1 MTHWTH
7 KTSVPISSG
16 TKIMLMAF
24 FFFFFRHFRL
34 HLTPNTG
41 LFDEEFHAYS
51 VGSNDVKTE
60 IPINKDSFYRGYD
73 EGMVR
78 LLMIVIIVLMN
89 WQKFSCCWE
98 PCQAK
103 PSHTT
108 SRLTMTMVRTS
119 PQLYTFYNYFTGGW
133 AGHVRQWQMA
143 KQTPK
148 PCIRHMTWNSS

>member
-1 MTHWTH
+1 MTH

-16 TKIMLMAF
+16 TKIMLINGL

-34 HLTPNTG
+34 HLTPNTD

-78 LLMIVIIVLMN
+78 LLMIVIIVLLN
-89 WQKFSCCWE
+89 
-98 PCQAK
+98 
-103 PSHTT
+103 
-108 SRLTMTMVRTS
+108 
-119 PQLYTFYNYFTGGW
+119 
-133 AGHVRQWQMA
+133 
-143 KQTPK
+143 
-148 PCIRHMTWNSS
+148 